1 MNRGQPIDPEW
12 VYEGAKGR
20 SVRYVPP
27 GFSMAALAVVT
38 VAAAHMRHV
47 PAPGARVHM
56 IQDDPEPSLPVL
68 PREVP
73 LAVQIRK
80 TMARIS
86 EPATIQEIT
95 HHSKLKQSQVAA
107 YLYRVGAEVL
117 VSGIHGQKRFTLSA
131 LGLQMVQGESS
142 S

>member
-1 MNRGQPIDPEW
+1 MNRGQVIDPEW
-12 VYEGAKGR
+12 VQSGDQGR

-27 GFSMAALAVVT
+27 GFGRALVDTALGT
-38 VAAAHMRHV
+38 I
-47 PAPGARVHM
+47 PAPLLLNVRAAVHV
-56 IQDDPEPSLPVL
+56 IKDDPEPSLPSL

-117 VSGIHGQKRFTLSA
+117 VSGIHGQKRFTLSS

-142 S
+142 R